1 MSNSLEVILAE
12 IEDRENSET
21 AALRPLDGK

>member
-1 MSNSLEVILAE
+1 LEVILAE